1 MSSLCE
7 ECDVIRS
14 VEEYVPKELQMAEQ
28 NEFTG
33 SFMVKNNMNRLHYL
47 HVAQLTLKFIGSN
60 ICDFHC
66 MDDTAV

>member
-28 NEFTG
+28 NKSVALSACSAAHLE
-33 SFMVKNNMNRLHYL
+33 VYRLKYL
-47 HVAQLTLKFIGSN
+47 
-60 ICDFHC
+60 
-66 MDDTAV
+66 